1 MEGEAKVSEADHS
14 ARVVTDDEE
23 ARGVLGE
30 VLLLVFV
37 VPLAARVLFDGLRE
51 LSGEGHQ
58 VVEVLPDERLAVGEL
73 GARRERGG
81 LAGARWSARR
91 GR

>member
-1 MEGEAKVSEADHS
+1 MEGEAEVSEADHS

-23 ARGVLGE
+23 ACGVFGE
-30 VLLLVFV
+30 VLLLVLV

-58 VVEVLPDERLAVGEL
+58 VVKVLSDERLAVGEL
-73 GARRERGG
+73 GTRRRERGG
-81 LAGARWSARR
+81 LAGARWSA
-91 GR
+91 